1 MIRDSSCA
9 ELASAETLAQFV
21 RDWEQD
27 RIPGDQWTHAA
38 HVAMAAHY
46 LQTLPKEEALSR
58 VRKGIWAY
66 AEARGVPNARLGRG
80 YHETLTVFWVEL
92 CDRYLRSCGKQG
104 IEAARAVVDYYANQS
119 KLHKEYY
126 SGDIVMSAK
135 AKANWVEPD
144 LRALP

>member
-1 MIRDSSCA
+1 MIRDSNCP

-46 LQTLPKEEALSR
+46 LQTLPKEEALAR
-58 VRKGIWAY
+58 VRQGIWAY
-66 AEARGVPNARLGRG
+66 ATARGVPNEQLGRG

-92 CDRYLRSCGKQG
+92 CDRYLRACGKQG
-104 IEAARAVVDYYANQS
+104 IEAARAVVDAYANQS

-126 SGDIVMSAK
+126 SGDIVMSPE